1 MKKEVRKVTV
11 TFCHKT
17 SHSKMRAF
25 LERNV
30 TLCTIPPLRGD
41 FGNILNV
48 LQWKLVK
55 FGDETDVERS
65 RICHSK
71 SRK

>member
-1 MKKEVRKVTV
+1 MKKEVRKVNV

-30 TLCTIPPLRGD
+30 TLCTIPPLRME
-41 FGNILNV
+41 F
-48 LQWKLVK
+48 
-55 FGDETDVERS
+55 FTMEY
-65 RICHSK
+65 
-71 SRK
+71 